1 MNTENSVPE
10 SALAPGR
17 IRVDPCASVAR
28 IGGIAA
34 AGAICILLASGTC
47 AAAAF
52 PEKPIRIIVPTAVGG
67 PSDLCIR
74 ALTEPMSAALGKP
87 LVVENVTGATGNIG
101 LERVANAAPDGYT
114 LAQASAANTANWAAR
129 PKASFDI
136 VSGLKPV
143 GKVCVAA
150 FTLAVAPTLGV
161 KTVEEFIR
169 YARANDG
176 KLAYGS
182 IGHGS
187 SQHLVGEMFAAAT
200 GLNLLHV
207 PFRGESAAAPELAA
221 GRIHMMFMAGAKPF
235 LDGGLITGLA
245 TTNRESWPPIPS
257 LPPIGKSAALPG
269 FSYNG
274 WNGLMA
280 PKGTPEAVVNRL
292 GEALRRALADEKV
305 RATIRTLGNEPG
317 AGTPEDL
324 AAQVKWDISNFR
336 RIIDERRLK
345 FPE

>member
-1 MNTENSVPE
+1 MVMQ
-10 SALAPGR
+10 G
-17 IRVDPCASVAR
+17 IRVYPCLSVVSFG
-28 IGGIAA
+28 IIAA
-34 AGAICILLASGTC
+34 AAAMIFPAANRNA

-74 ALTEPMSAALGKP
+74 AVADAMSASLGKP

-101 LERVANAAPDGYT
+101 LERVAGAAPDGYT
-114 LAQASAANTANWAAR
+114 LSQASAANTANWAAR

-136 VSGLKPV
+136 VGGLKPV

-150 FTLAVAPTLGV
+150 FTFAVAPTLGV

-207 PFRGESAAAPELAA
+207 PFRGESAAAPEIAA

-235 LDGGLITGLA
+235 IDGGVFVLIVL
-245 TTNRESWPPIPS
+245 
-257 LPPIGKSAALPG
+257 
-269 FSYNG
+269 
-274 WNGLMA
+274 
-280 PKGTPEAVVNRL
+280 
-292 GEALRRALADEKV
+292 
-305 RATIRTLGNEPG
+305 
-317 AGTPEDL
+317 
-324 AAQVKWDISNFR
+324 
-336 RIIDERRLK
+336 
-345 FPE
+345 